1 MRAKEEAIPA
11 IRIEGMYIDGDDY
24 FYLLNKN
31 NSNIVNSSSP
41 VFRSDLVVWG
51 YQDPAMSLVVLHV
64 SKLI

>member
-1 MRAKEEAIPA
+1 
-11 IRIEGMYIDGDDY
+11 MYIDGDDY